1 MEIVDN
7 IALISINET
16 MLVQLAS
23 FLIFLF
29 IINRIMFR
37 PLRKTMME
45 REEYIDGL
53 KTEIVEADRSL
64 DDVKQQIEAS
74 ESAVR
79 QEAFRMRESLMDDAN
94 AQADGIFDSARK
106 NIDEQRAEAE
116 GYVKDQ
122 LAEAQKHLEAE
133 SRTLAASI
141 MEKVLGRR
149 IAA

>member
-1 MEIVDN
+1 MEIVGN

-64 DDVKQQIEAS
+64 DDVKRQIEAS
-74 ESAVR
+74 ESAVK

-122 LAEAQKHLEAE
+122 LAEAQQHLEAE
-133 SRTLAASI
+133 SRALAASI

>member
-1 MEIVDN
+1 MEIVGN

-45 REEYIDGL
+45 REEYIDDL
-53 KTEIVEADRSL
+53 KTEIVEADQSL
-64 DDVKQQIEAS
+64 DDVKRQIEVS
-74 ESAVR
+74 ETAVR
-79 QEAFRMRESLMDDAN
+79 QEAFRIRESLVDDAN
-94 AQADGIFDSARK
+94 AQADEIFGSAKK

-116 GYVKDQ
+116 RYVEDR
-122 LAEAQKHLEAE
+122 LAEAQKHLEVE
-133 SRTLAASI
+133 SRALGASI